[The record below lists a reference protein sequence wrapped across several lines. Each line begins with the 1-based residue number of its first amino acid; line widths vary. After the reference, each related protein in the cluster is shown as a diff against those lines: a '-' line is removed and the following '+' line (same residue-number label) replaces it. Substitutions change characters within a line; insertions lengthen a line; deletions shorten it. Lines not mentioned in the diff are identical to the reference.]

1 MTSKRKRTESLS
13 VPLSILNL
21 SLFFFEG
28 DNGKVTGVGVR
39 EARRFD
45 FDIGEGEGEDIRSL
59 LLTEPLVGVDC
70 AFCGVEIFD
79 RFSSKLKSFT
89 IAQASRIS
97 FKY

>member
-1 MTSKRKRTESLS
+1 
-13 VPLSILNL
+13 L
-21 SLFFFEG
+21 SLFLFEG
-28 DNGKVTGVGVR
+28 DKGKVVGVR
-39 EARRFD
+39 VRVARRFD

-79 RFSSKLKSFT
+79 RLSSKLKSFT

-97 FKY
+97 LKY